1 MNLSVLDL
9 RLIAL
14 LAGLIVIL
22 AVLAWLYVRNRRS
35 ATADLRKKFGPEYE
49 RAVLTHGSEQSRSEI
64 IGSREAG

>member
-1 MNLSVLDL
+1 MNLSVLDP

-35 ATADLRKKFGPEYE
+35 TTADMRKNF
-49 RAVLTHGSEQSRSEI
+49 GSEY
-64 IGSREAG
+64 